1 MPPSGSIIQAN
12 KSMYC
17 PYMNKGLLFKNKTK
31 TKMPNK
37 FSIEKL
43 YVISYKINTGFKLLF
58 TDTCSMFN
66 LLKYNQ
72 IHGNF
77 THCNRYC

>member
-17 PYMNKGLLFKNKTK
+17 PYMNKGLLLTKKTK

-43 YVISYKINTGFKLLF
+43 YVISYKINTGYESFC
-58 TDTCSMFN
+58 T
-66 LLKYNQ
+66 
-72 IHGNF
+72 
-77 THCNRYC
+77 